1 MTERQYRIFPVSE
14 ERITG
19 MEEQKGIGVDLSI
32 ASKEIIEALISESG
46 ETAIFEDVLKANTQ
60 RHDILR
66 LLAESPYTPENIREE
81 AAKLLQIPVEV
92 SALIKETEQTAEQH
106 TQTLLQ
112 KVQNLTVVE
121 KRLLAMRGGREA
133 RSILIKDTN
142 KQIVMAVLDNPKI
155 KEPEVEMFARSRS
168 IPDEALRTIT
178 RNKEWMKNYGVLLAV
193 VSNPKTPAG
202 VAAPLLY
209 GLKTKDLASLEKNRN
224 IAEVI
229 RTTAKKL
236 VQARK
241 GR

>member
-1 MTERQYRIFPVSE
+1 
-14 ERITG
+14 

-32 ASKEIIEALISESG
+32 ASKEMIEALISESG
-46 ETAIFEDVLKANTQ
+46 ETAIFEEVLKANTQ

-106 TQTLLQ
+106 AQTLLQ
-112 KVQNLTVVE
+112 KVQNLTVAE

-155 KEPEVEMFARSRS
+155 KEAEVEMFARSRS
-168 IPDEALRTIT
+168 IPDEALRAIT
-178 RNKEWMKNYGVLLAV
+178 RTKEWMKNYGVLLAV

-202 VAAPLLY
+202 VATPLLY

-224 IAEVI
+224 IANVI
-229 RTTAKKL
+229 RTIAKKI

-241 GR
+241 ER

>member
-1 MTERQYRIFPVSE
+1 
-14 ERITG
+14 

-32 ASKEIIEALISESG
+32 ASKGMIEALISESG
-46 ETAIFEDVLKANTQ
+46 ETAIFEEVLKANTK

-66 LLAESPYTPENIREE
+66 LLAESPYTPENIRED
-81 AAKLLQIPVEV
+81 AAKILQIPIEV
-92 SALIKETEQTAEQH
+92 SALLEETEQAAEQR

-112 KVQNLTVVE
+112 KIQNLTVAE

-155 KEPEVEMFARSRS
+155 KEAEVEMFARSRS
-168 IPDEALRTIT
+168 IPDEALRAIT
-178 RNKEWMKNYGVLLAV
+178 RNKEWMKNYGVLLVV

-224 IAEVI
+224 IANVI
-229 RTTAKKL
+229 RTTAKKI
-236 VQARK
+236 VQVRK

>member
-1 MTERQYRIFPVSE
+1 
-14 ERITG
+14 

-32 ASKEIIEALISESG
+32 ASKEMIEALISESG
-46 ETAIFEDVLKANTQ
+46 EPSLFEEVLKANIQ

-66 LLAESPYTPENIREE
+66 VLAESPYTPENIREE
-81 AAKLLQIPVEV
+81 AVKILQIPVEV
-92 SALIKETEQTAEQH
+92 SALLEEETEEAAEQR

-112 KVQNLTVVE
+112 KVQGLTVAE

-155 KEPEVEMFARSRS
+155 KEPEIELFARSRS
-168 IPDEALRTIT
+168 IPDEALRAIT
-178 RNKEWMKNYGVLLAV
+178 RTKEWMKNYGVLLAV

-202 VAAPLLY
+202 VAVPLLFN
-209 GLKTKDLASLEKNRN
+209 LKLRDLMSLEKNRN
-224 IAEVI
+224 VAEVI

-236 VQARK
+236 VQSRK
-241 GR
+241 GH

>member
-1 MTERQYRIFPVSE
+1 
-14 ERITG
+14 
-19 MEEQKGIGVDLSI
+19 MEEQKAIGIDLSI
-32 ASKEIIEALISESG
+32 ASREMIEALISESG
-46 ETAIFEDVLKANTQ
+46 EPSLFEEILKANTL

-66 LLAESPYTPENIREE
+66 LLVESPYAPENIRED
-81 AAKLLQIPVEV
+81 AAKILQIPVEV
-92 SALIKETEQTAEQH
+92 SALLEETEEAAEQR

-112 KVQNLTVVE
+112 KIQGLSVAE
-121 KRLLAMRGGREA
+121 KRMLAMRGGREA

-155 KEPEVEMFARSRS
+155 KEAEVEMFARSRS

-178 RNKEWMKNYGVLLAV
+178 HTKEWMKNYGVLLAV

-202 VAAPLLY
+202 VAIPLLFN
-209 GLKTKDLASLEKNRN
+209 LKMRDLAALEKNRN

-229 RTTAKKL
+229 RTAAKKI

>member
-1 MTERQYRIFPVSE
+1 
-14 ERITG
+14 
-19 MEEQKGIGVDLSI
+19 MEEQKAIGIDLSI
-32 ASKEIIEALISESG
+32 ASREMIEALISESG
-46 ETAIFEDVLKANTQ
+46 EPSLFEEILKANTL

-66 LLAESPYTPENIREE
+66 LLVESPYAPENIRED
-81 AAKLLQIPVEV
+81 AAKILQIPVEV
-92 SALIKETEQTAEQH
+92 SALLEETEEAAEQR

-112 KVQNLTVVE
+112 KIQGLSVAE
-121 KRLLAMRGGREA
+121 KRMLAMRGGREA

-155 KEPEVEMFARSRS
+155 KEAEVEMFARSRA
-168 IPDEALRTIT
+168 IPDEALRRIT
-178 RNKEWMKNYGVLLAV
+178 RTKEWMKNYGVLLAV

-202 VAAPLLY
+202 VAIPLLFN
-209 GLKTKDLASLEKNRN
+209 LKMRDLAALEKNRN

-229 RTTAKKL
+229 RTAAKKI

>member
-1 MTERQYRIFPVSE
+1 
-14 ERITG
+14 

-32 ASKEIIEALISESG
+32 ASKEMIEALISESG
-46 ETAIFEDVLKANTQ
+46 EPSLFEEVLKANIQ
-60 RHDILR
+60 RHDILKV
-66 LLAESPYTPENIREE
+66 LAESPYTPENIREE
-81 AAKLLQIPVEV
+81 AVKILQIPVEV
-92 SALIKETEQTAEQH
+92 SALLEEETEEAAVQR

-112 KVQNLTVVE
+112 KVQGLTVAE

-155 KEPEVEMFARSRS
+155 KEPEIEMFARSRS
-168 IPDEALRTIT
+168 IPDEALRAIT
-178 RNKEWMKNYGVLLAV
+178 RTKEWMKNYGVLLAV

-202 VAAPLLY
+202 VAVPLLY
-209 GLKTKDLASLEKNRN
+209 GVKIKDLASLEKNRN

-229 RTTAKKL
+229 RTTAKKI

>member
-1 MTERQYRIFPVSE
+1 
-14 ERITG
+14 

-32 ASKEIIEALISESG
+32 ASKEMIEALISESG
-46 ETAIFEDVLKANTQ
+46 ETAIFEEVLKANTQ

-92 SALIKETEQTAEQH
+92 SALIKETGQPTEQRA
-106 TQTLLQ
+106 QTLLQ
-112 KVQNLTVVE
+112 KVQNLTVAE

-155 KEPEVEMFARSRS
+155 KEAEVEMFARSRS
-168 IPDEALRTIT
+168 IPDEALRAIT
-178 RNKEWMKNYGVLLAV
+178 RTKEWMKNYGVLLAV

-202 VAAPLLY
+202 VAVPLLY
-209 GLKTKDLASLEKNRN
+209 GLKTKDLASLGKNRN

-229 RTTAKKL
+229 RTTAKKI
-236 VQARK
+236 VQVRK

>member
-1 MTERQYRIFPVSE
+1 
-14 ERITG
+14 
-19 MEEQKGIGVDLSI
+19 MEEQKGIGVDLAI
-32 ASKEIIEALISESG
+32 ASKEMIEALISESG
-46 ETAIFEDVLKANTQ
+46 EPSLFEEVLKANTQ
-60 RHDILR
+60 RQDILR

-81 AAKLLQIPVEV
+81 AAKILQIPVEV
-92 SALIKETEQTAEQH
+92 SALLEEETGQTAEQR

-112 KVQNLTVVE
+112 KIQNLTVAE

-155 KEPEVEMFARSRS
+155 KEAEVEMFARSRS
-168 IPDEALRTIT
+168 IPDEALRAIT
-178 RNKEWMKNYGVLLAV
+178 RTKEWMKNYGVLLAV

-202 VAAPLLY
+202 VAVPLLFN
-209 GLKTKDLASLEKNRN
+209 LKLRDLAALEKNRN
-224 IAEVI
+224 VAEVI

-236 VQARK
+236 VQSRK

>member
-1 MTERQYRIFPVSE
+1 
-14 ERITG
+14 
-19 MEEQKGIGVDLSI
+19 MEEQKAIGIDLSI
-32 ASKEIIEALISESG
+32 ASREMIEALISESG
-46 ETAIFEDVLKANTQ
+46 EPSLFEEILKANTL
-60 RHDILR
+60 RPDILR
-66 LLAESPYTPENIREE
+66 LLVESPYAPENIRED
-81 AAKLLQIPVEV
+81 AAKILQIPVEV
-92 SALIKETEQTAEQH
+92 SALLEETEEAAEQR

-112 KVQNLTVVE
+112 KIQGLSVAE
-121 KRLLAMRGGREA
+121 KRMLAMRGGREA

-155 KEPEVEMFARSRS
+155 KEAEVEMFARSRS

-178 RNKEWMKNYGVLLAV
+178 HTKEWMKNYGVLLAV

-202 VAAPLLY
+202 VAIPLLFN
-209 GLKTKDLASLEKNRN
+209 LKMRDLAALEKNRN

-229 RTTAKKL
+229 RTAAKKI

>member
-1 MTERQYRIFPVSE
+1 
-14 ERITG
+14 

-32 ASKEIIEALISESG
+32 ASKEIIEALISEAG
-46 ETAIFEDVLKANTQ
+46 ETAIFEEVLKANTR

-66 LLAESPYTPENIREE
+66 LLAESPYTPENIRED
-81 AAKLLQIPVEV
+81 AAKILQIPVEV
-92 SALIKETEQTAEQH
+92 SALLEETEQTAEQR

-112 KVQNLTVVE
+112 KVQGLTVAE

-155 KEPEVEMFARSRS
+155 KEPEVEMFAHSRS
-168 IPDEALRTIT
+168 IPDEALRAIT

-229 RTTAKKL
+229 RTTAKKI
-236 VQARK
+236 VQVRK

>member
-1 MTERQYRIFPVSE
+1 
-14 ERITG
+14 

-32 ASKEIIEALISESG
+32 ASKEMIEALISESG
-46 ETAIFEDVLKANTQ
+46 ETAIFEEVLKANTQ

-92 SALIKETEQTAEQH
+92 SALIKETEQTAEQYA
-106 TQTLLQ
+106 QTLLQ
-112 KVQNLTVVE
+112 KVQNLTVAE

-155 KEPEVEMFARSRS
+155 KEAEVEMFARSRS
-168 IPDEALRTIT
+168 IPDEALRAIT
-178 RNKEWMKNYGVLLAV
+178 RTKEWMKNYGVLLAV

-224 IAEVI
+224 IANVI
-229 RTTAKKL
+229 RTIAKKI

-241 GR
+241 ER

>member
-1 MTERQYRIFPVSE
+1 
-14 ERITG
+14 

-46 ETAIFEDVLKANTQ
+46 ETAIFEEVLKANTQ

-66 LLAESPYTPENIREE
+66 LLAESPYPPENIREE
-81 AAKLLQIPVEV
+81 AARILQIPVEV
-92 SALIKETEQTAEQH
+92 SALIKETKQPPEQRA
-106 TQTLLQ
+106 QTLLQ
-112 KVQNLTVVE
+112 KIQNLTVAE

-168 IPDEALRTIT
+168 IPDEALRAIT

-229 RTTAKKL
+229 RTTAKKI
-236 VQARK
+236 VQVRK

>member
-1 MTERQYRIFPVSE
+1 
-14 ERITG
+14 

-32 ASKEIIEALISESG
+32 ASKEIIEALISEAG
-46 ETAIFEDVLKANTQ
+46 ETAIFEEVLKANTQ

-112 KVQNLTVVE
+112 KVQNLTVAE

-168 IPDEALRTIT
+168 IPDEALRAIT

-193 VSNPKTPAG
+193 VSNPKTPTG

-229 RTTAKKL
+229 RTTAKKI
-236 VQARK
+236 VQVRK

>member
-1 MTERQYRIFPVSE
+1 
-14 ERITG
+14 

-32 ASKEIIEALISESG
+32 ASKEMIEALISESG
-46 ETAIFEDVLKANTQ
+46 EPSLFEEVLKANIQ
-60 RHDILR
+60 RHDILKV
-66 LLAESPYTPENIREE
+66 LAESPYTPENIREE
-81 AAKLLQIPVEV
+81 AVKILQIPVEV
-92 SALIKETEQTAEQH
+92 SALLEEETEEAAVQR

-112 KVQNLTVVE
+112 KVQGLTVAE

-168 IPDEALRTIT
+168 IPDEALRAIT
-178 RNKEWMKNYGVLLAV
+178 RTKEWMKNYGVLLAV

-202 VAAPLLY
+202 VAVPLLY
-209 GLKTKDLASLEKNRN
+209 GLKIKDLASLEKNRN

-229 RTTAKKL
+229 RTTAKKI

>member
-1 MTERQYRIFPVSE
+1 
-14 ERITG
+14 

-32 ASKEIIEALISESG
+32 ASKEMIEALISESG
-46 ETAIFEDVLKANTQ
+46 EPSLFEEILKANTQ
-60 RHDILR
+60 RHDILK
-66 LLAESPYTPENIREE
+66 LLAESPYTPENIRED
-81 AAKLLQIPVEV
+81 AAKILQIPIEV
-92 SALIKETEQTAEQH
+92 SALPEETEQAAEQR

-112 KVQNLTVVE
+112 KVQGLTVAE

-155 KEPEVEMFARSRS
+155 KEPEVELFARSRS
-168 IPDEALRTIT
+168 IPDEALRAIT
-178 RNKEWMKNYGVLLAV
+178 RTKEWMKNYGVLLAV
-193 VSNPKTPAG
+193 VTNPKTPAG
-202 VAAPLLY
+202 VAVPLLY
-209 GLKTKDLASLEKNRN
+209 SLKIRDLASLEKNRN

>member
-1 MTERQYRIFPVSE
+1 
-14 ERITG
+14 

-32 ASKEIIEALISESG
+32 ASKEMIGALISESG
-46 ETAIFEDVLKANTQ
+46 ETAIFEEVLKANTR

-81 AAKLLQIPVEV
+81 AAKILQIPVEV
-92 SALIKETEQTAEQH
+92 SALPEEAEQAAEQR
-106 TQTLLQ
+106 TQTLLLQ
-112 KVQNLTVVE
+112 KVQGLSVAE

-168 IPDEALRTIT
+168 IPDEALRAIT
-178 RNKEWMKNYGVLLAV
+178 RTKEWMKNYGVLLAV

-202 VAAPLLY
+202 VAVPLLY
-209 GLKTKDLASLEKNRN
+209 GLKIRDLASLEKNRN

-229 RTTAKKL
+229 RTTAKKI

>member
-1 MTERQYRIFPVSE
+1 
-14 ERITG
+14 

-32 ASKEIIEALISESG
+32 ASKEIIEALISEAG
-46 ETAIFEDVLKANTQ
+46 ETAIFEEVLKANTQ

-66 LLAESPYTPENIREE
+66 LLAESPYTPENIRED
-81 AAKLLQIPVEV
+81 AAKILQIPIEV
-92 SALIKETEQTAEQH
+92 SALLEETEETAEQR

-112 KVQNLTVVE
+112 KVQGLTVAE
-121 KRLLAMRGGREA
+121 KRMLAMRGGREA

-168 IPDEALRTIT
+168 IPDEALRAIT
-178 RNKEWMKNYGVLLAV
+178 RTKEWMKNYGVLLAV

-202 VAAPLLY
+202 VAVPLLY
-209 GLKTKDLASLEKNRN
+209 SLKLRDLSSLEKNRN

-236 VQARK
+236 VQATK

>member
-1 MTERQYRIFPVSE
+1 
-14 ERITG
+14 
-19 MEEQKGIGVDLSI
+19 MEGQKGIGVDLSA
-32 ASKEIIEALISESG
+32 ASKEMIEALILESG
-46 ETAIFEDVLKANTQ
+46 EAAIFEEVLKANAQ

-81 AAKLLQIPVEV
+81 AAKILQIPVEV
-92 SALIKETEQTAEQH
+92 SALLEETEHAAEQR

-112 KVQNLTVVE
+112 KVQGLTVAE

-155 KEPEVEMFARSRS
+155 KEAEIEMFARSRS
-168 IPDEALRTIT
+168 IPDEALRAIT
-178 RNKEWMKNYGVLLAV
+178 RTKEWMKNYGVLLAV

-202 VAAPLLY
+202 VAVPLLY

-224 IAEVI
+224 IPEVI
-229 RTTAKKL
+229 RTTAKKI

>member
-1 MTERQYRIFPVSE
+1 
-14 ERITG
+14 

-32 ASKEIIEALISESG
+32 ASKEIIEALISEAG
-46 ETAIFEDVLKANTQ
+46 ETAIFEEVLKANTQ

-92 SALIKETEQTAEQH
+92 SALIKETEQTAEQCA
-106 TQTLLQ
+106 QTLLQ
-112 KVQNLTVVE
+112 KVQNLTVAE

-168 IPDEALRTIT
+168 IPDEALRAIT

-229 RTTAKKL
+229 RTTAKKI
-236 VQARK
+236 VQVRK

>member
-1 MTERQYRIFPVSE
+1 
-14 ERITG
+14 

-32 ASKEIIEALISESG
+32 ASKEIIEALISEAG
-46 ETAIFEDVLKANTQ
+46 ETAIFEEVLKANTQ

-92 SALIKETEQTAEQH
+92 SALIKETKQPPEQRA
-106 TQTLLQ
+106 QTLLQ
-112 KVQNLTVVE
+112 KVQNLTVAE

-168 IPDEALRTIT
+168 IPDEALRAIT

-193 VSNPKTPAG
+193 VSNPKTPAS

-229 RTTAKKL
+229 RTTAKKI
-236 VQARK
+236 VQVRK

>member
-1 MTERQYRIFPVSE
+1 
-14 ERITG
+14 

-32 ASKEIIEALISESG
+32 ASKEMIEALISESG
-46 ETAIFEDVLKANTQ
+46 ETAIFEEVLKANTQ

-92 SALIKETEQTAEQH
+92 SALIKETGQPTGQRA
-106 TQTLLQ
+106 QTLLQ

-155 KEPEVEMFARSRS
+155 KEAEVEMFARSRS
-168 IPDEALRTIT
+168 IPDEALRAIT
-178 RNKEWMKNYGVLLAV
+178 RTKEWMKNYGVLLAV

-202 VAAPLLY
+202 VAVPLLY
-209 GLKTKDLASLEKNRN
+209 GLKTKDLASLGKNRN

-229 RTTAKKL
+229 RTTAKKI
-236 VQARK
+236 VQVRK

>member
-1 MTERQYRIFPVSE
+1 
-14 ERITG
+14 

-46 ETAIFEDVLKANTQ
+46 ETAIFEEVLKANTQ

-66 LLAESPYTPENIREE
+66 LLAESPYTPKNIRED
-81 AAKLLQIPVEV
+81 AAKILQIPIEV
-92 SALIKETEQTAEQH
+92 SALLEETEQAAEQR

-112 KVQNLTVVE
+112 KVQGLTVAE

-168 IPDEALRTIT
+168 IPDEALRAIT

-229 RTTAKKL
+229 RTTAKKI
-236 VQARK
+236 VQVRK

>member
-1 MTERQYRIFPVSE
+1 
-14 ERITG
+14 
-19 MEEQKGIGVDLSI
+19 MEEQKGIGVDIST
-32 ASKEIIEALISESG
+32 ASKEMIETLISESG
-46 ETAIFEDVLKANTQ
+46 ETAIFEEVLKANTH

-81 AAKLLQIPVEV
+81 AAKILQIPVEA
-92 SALIKETEQTAEQH
+92 SAFLEEETEQISEQR

-112 KVQNLTVVE
+112 KVQGLTVAE

-155 KEPEVEMFARSRS
+155 KEAEVEMFARSRS
-168 IPDEALRTIT
+168 IPDEALRAIT
-178 RNKEWMKNYGVLLAV
+178 RTKEWMKNYGVLLAV

-202 VAAPLLY
+202 VAVPLLY

-229 RTTAKKL
+229 RTTAKKI

>member
-1 MTERQYRIFPVSE
+1 
-14 ERITG
+14 

-32 ASKEIIEALISESG
+32 ASKEIIEALISEAG
-46 ETAIFEDVLKANTQ
+46 ETAIFEEVLKANTQ

-112 KVQNLTVVE
+112 KVQNLTVAE

-155 KEPEVEMFARSRS
+155 KQAEVEMFARSRS
-168 IPDEALRTIT
+168 IPDEALRAIT
-178 RNKEWMKNYGVLLAV
+178 RTKEWMKNYGVLLAV

-202 VAAPLLY
+202 VAVPLLY
-209 GLKTKDLASLEKNRN
+209 GLKTKDLASLGKNRN

-229 RTTAKKL
+229 RTTAKKI
-236 VQARK
+236 VQVRK

>member
-1 MTERQYRIFPVSE
+1 
-14 ERITG
+14 

-32 ASKEIIEALISESG
+32 ASKEMIEALISESG
-46 ETAIFEDVLKANTQ
+46 EPSLFEEILKANTQ

-66 LLAESPYTPENIREE
+66 LLAESPYTPENIRGD
-81 AAKLLQIPVEV
+81 AAKILQIPIEV
-92 SALIKETEQTAEQH
+92 SALLEETEEAAEQR

-112 KVQNLTVVE
+112 KVQGLTVAE
-121 KRLLAMRGGREA
+121 KRMLAMRGGREA

-155 KEPEVEMFARSRS
+155 KEPEVELFARSRS
-168 IPDEALRTIT
+168 IPDEALRAIT
-178 RNKEWMKNYGVLLAV
+178 RTKEWMKNYGVLLAV
-193 VSNPKTPAG
+193 VTNPKTPAG
-202 VAAPLLY
+202 VAVPLLY
-209 GLKTKDLASLEKNRN
+209 SLKIRDLASLEKNRN

-236 VQARK
+236 IQARK